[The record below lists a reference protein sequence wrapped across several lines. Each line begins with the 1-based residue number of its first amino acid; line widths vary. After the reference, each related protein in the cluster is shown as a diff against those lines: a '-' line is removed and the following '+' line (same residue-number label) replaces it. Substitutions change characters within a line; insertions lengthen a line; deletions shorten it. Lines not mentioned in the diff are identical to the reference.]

1 MSTEFIIMILINE
14 FPTNRGNEIMGVYWD
29 NADTRGSGTVGYRE
43 NRGALTMCRE

>member
-1 MSTEFIIMILINE
+1 MILINE

-29 NADTRGSGTVGYRE
+29 NTDTRGSGTVGYRE